1 MENTYMN
8 FSDFYRDLKQ
18 SNSNPRNK
26 NMPSCLNT
34 EYCVETPRNRNDGI
48 LTMAFVDMQP
58 LDNVYSMSDAFI
70 SGTLF
75 PNLDKPFYGGVCR

>member
-18 SNSNPRNK
+18 NNSNHRNT
-26 NMPSCLNT
+26 NVPSCLSNN
-34 EYCVETPRNRNDGI
+34 YCVETPRNRNDGI

-58 LDNVYSMSDAFI
+58 LDNVYSMSDAFK

-75 PNLDKPFYGGVCR
+75 PNLDKPFFGGGCR